1 MEMVAEKLVE
11 ISELETR
18 AEVSMKDCDQR
29 DLCMDTHG

>member
-1 MEMVAEKLVE
+1 MELVIEKLVE

-18 AEVSMKDCDQR
+18 AEASMKDCNSR